1 MVKYDGGNK
10 MTLLEKA
17 DLMTA
22 IVTPF
27 DKEGEIDYASLE
39 RLTNYLIEHGSN
51 GFVIG
56 GTTGET
62 PELSHD
68 EKIELYKHFGKIVNG
83 RVPVIAGTGS
93 NNTKE
98 TISFT
103 NEVAQ
108 IDGIDYALVVVP
120 PYNKPNQRGMEAHF
134 TTVADNVDLP
144 IVIYNIPGRTGVKMT
159 QETVVKLSHHPNIA
173 AVKQCASLEELE
185 YIVEHR
191 DPNFAVFTGEDAQAL
206 TARVLGG
213 DGVISVA
220 SHTYIDQMRQMY
232 DALYKGDYQTAGK
245 LQRWLTPRMAALFM
259 FPSPSPVKAVLNA
272 QGFSTGSCRLP
283 ILPLN
288 EEEKRELEGALSL
301 PANSLTTK
309 NLPLNL
315 GE

>member
-1 MVKYDGGNK
+1 
-10 MTLLEKA
+10 MTLLQNA

-27 DKEGEIDYASLE
+27 DDDGNIDYGRLE
-39 RLTNYLIEHGSN
+39 YLTNYLIEHGSN

-62 PELSHD
+62 PELTHD
-68 EKIELYKHFGKIVNG
+68 EKIELYQHFGEIVNG

-98 TISFT
+98 TIAFT

-108 IDGIDYALVVVP
+108 INGIDYALVVVP
-120 PYNKPNQRGMEAHF
+120 PYNKPNQRGMVAHF
-134 TTVADNVDLP
+134 TAVADNVDLP
-144 IVIYNIPGRTGVKMT
+144 IIIYNIPGRTGVKMA
-159 QETVVKLSHHPNIA
+159 QETVVELSHHQNIA
-173 AVKQCASLEELE
+173 AVKQCTSLEELE

-191 DPNFAVFTGEDAQAL
+191 DPDFAVFTGEDAQAL
-206 TARVLGG
+206 TARVLGAN
-213 DGVISVA
+213 GVISVA
-220 SHTYIDQMRQMY
+220 SHTYVDQMRQMY
-232 DALYKGDYQTAGK
+232 DSLYRGDYQTAGK

-272 QGFSTGSCRLP
+272 QGFNVGSCRLP
-283 ILPLN
+283 ILSLN
-288 EEEKRELEGALSL
+288 EEEKRELEAALSL
-301 PANSLTTK
+301 PTNSLTTK